1 MARDHLKKAS
11 SSSKDESDKDESLS
25 TRKSETELL
34 SPSDKC
40 AIRITPLIPIVGKI
54 KAEEVAT
61 KISRFIRFAKI
72 IVGESWY
79 RREYWARRDLAREK
93 DVEVRKFYKAL
104 EKDAFTFLKA
114 CFPSEHRAMLTEI
127 KNTFGQSKHK
137 EINEIR
143 KKYEEKVTAPI
154 KESIQSFS
162 FHETMN
168 DANMEDL
175 EMVRLRCFISLFI
188 YFTLSL
194 SFSLS
199 RRASLSQQKCEERR
213 LLRRICNLVENSV
226 KKRKLIKELETNTKA
241 VRAEASRI
249 MEEKD
254 KRIAELEAVIREY
267 EETLSNKDKHIAEL
281 KEQLEAKTE
290 KMPGIDNVSLIRMLT
305 I

>member
-54 KAEEVAT
+54 KAEEAAAIIT
-61 KISRFIRFAKI
+61 RFIRFAKKME
-72 IVGESWY
+72 GESWY
-79 RREYWARRDLAREK
+79 RREYRARKDLARAK
-93 DVEVRKFYKAL
+93 DFEVRKFYKAL
-104 EKDAFTFLKA
+104 EKDASTFLKK
-114 CFPSEHRAMLTEI
+114 CFPSEHQAMLTEI
-127 KNTFGQSKHK
+127 KEIFGQSKHG

-143 KKYEEKVTAPI
+143 RRYEEKVTAPI

-175 EMVRLRCFISLFI
+175 KMVRLLCFISLFF

-194 SFSLS
+194 SLTSSLPIATEM
-199 RRASLSQQKCEERR
+199 RGTQAPSQ
-213 LLRRICNLVENSV
+213 NS
-226 KKRKLIKELETNTKA
+226 
-241 VRAEASRI
+241 
-249 MEEKD
+249 
-254 KRIAELEAVIREY
+254 
-267 EETLSNKDKHIAEL
+267 
-281 KEQLEAKTE
+281 
-290 KMPGIDNVSLIRMLT
+290 
-305 I
+305 